1 MTIKA
6 VCVGRATEVPLRD
19 LAPHPTLGNV
29 SGRRWRRRGLAV
41 FLMVAIIATAHP
53 AAAVVREGACTGP
66 SHWRLRVF
74 PDGDVLRVRLAVR
87 GGRAG
92 QRWNIFMD
100 HNGTGFFAGYRIS
113 GEEGAWAVRRSVPNF
128 AGIDTIRIGAH
139 NVATGETC
147 SGRASL

>member
-1 MTIKA
+1 M
-6 VCVGRATEVPLRD
+6 RD
-19 LAPHPTLGNV
+19 APPRSTLGDMTGGR
-29 SGRRWRRRGLAV
+29 GRRRALAV
-41 FLMVAIIATAHP
+41 FLMVALLATARP

-66 SHWRLRVF
+66 SHWRLRVL
-74 PDGDVLRVRLAVR
+74 PDGDVLSVRLAVR

-113 GEEGAWAVRRSVPNF
+113 GDGGAWVVRRRVPNL
-128 AGIDTIRIGAH
+128 AGTDTIRFGAH
-139 NVATGETC
+139 NVVTGETC

>member
-1 MTIKA
+1 VTSRA
-6 VCVGRATEVPLRD
+6 EGRATEVPLREPAPRPTMGD
-19 LAPHPTLGNV
+19 VTGGRGRSLVLAML
-29 SGRRWRRRGLAV
+29 L
-41 FLMVAIIATAHP
+41 LVALLVTPRP
-53 AAAVVREGACTGP
+53 AAAVLREGACTGP
-66 SHWRLRVF
+66 SHWRLRVL

-113 GEEGAWAVRRSVPNF
+113 GEDGAWVVRQRVRNL
-128 AGIDTIRIGAH
+128 AGIDTIRFGAH

-147 SGRASL
+147 NGRASL

>member
-1 MTIKA
+1 MRTRTGA
-6 VCVGRATEVPLRD
+6 GGPATEVPLREH
-19 LAPHPTLGNV
+19 APHPTLGAV
-29 SGRRWRRRGLAV
+29 TGARRRRRALAV
-41 FLMVAIIATAHP
+41 FLLVALIATAHP

-66 SHWRLRVF
+66 SHWRLRVL

-113 GEEGAWAVRRSVPNF
+113 GEDGAWVVRKRVPNL
-128 AGIDTIRIGAH
+128 AGTDTIRFGAH